1 MAVIRR
7 KTKRRLWITLIVLLC
22 LLAPL
27 LLLAAVLPEDRL
39 DALYHSYNGG
49 GVEVDGPSILWRK
62 KIGGYSSISANYYID
77 AISSASIDA
86 VSSASPYKEKRIEK
100 SVGGDF
106 LLNTAIMTLGYSTSD
121 ENDFNA
127 KTASFSLSQDMFGDL
142 TTVTMG
148 YVRGWDQIGKNGDP
162 VFSEEANRQSFR
174 IGVSQVMSRN
184 AVVAL
189 NLETVTDEGFL
200 NNPYRSVRYLDS
212 TSASGYSFE
221 PEVYPRTHTSNAIAL
236 HTRYYLPY
244 RASLLGEYRYF
255 TDSWGIRANN
265 IALGYTHPY
274 RDHWIF
280 DLRYRYYT
288 QDDADF
294 YNDLFPYRQSQNF
307 LARDKELSRFKNQTV
322 GLSVS
327 YEINPKDWKFIDRG
341 SINLSYDHIRFN
353 YDNFR
358 DITQGAAVGQE
369 PLYHFSADV
378 LQFYL
383 SLWY

>member
-39 DALYHSYNGG
+39 DALYHSYNGV

-294 YNDLFPYRQSQNF
+294 YNDLFPYRRSQNF